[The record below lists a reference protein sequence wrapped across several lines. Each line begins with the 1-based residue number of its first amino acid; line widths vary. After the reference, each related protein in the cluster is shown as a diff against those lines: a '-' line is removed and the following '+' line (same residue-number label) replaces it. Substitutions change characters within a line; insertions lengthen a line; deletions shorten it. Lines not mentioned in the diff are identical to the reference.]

1 MWDRTCTLQRETDC
15 QIQSLEAE
23 LGQFQCRESQLID
36 EHDRASAF
44 VSAEHLKV
52 TELEKLVVQQA
63 RQLDSLKAEGQV
75 GCCSFR

>member
-1 MWDRTCTLQRETDC
+1 MFTLQREIDC

-23 LGQFQCRESQLID
+23 LRQCQCRESQLID

-52 TELEKLVVQQA
+52 TELEKCVDQQA

-75 GCCSFR
+75 AVAVF